1 MKSILLLIGS
11 IFISFAVSCVREAN
25 YDPYPRER
33 KIIEPSERES
43 PVSIEHT
50 YELQVVDIDDTPIS
64 GAMVEFYVISSDE
77 DKEDTL
83 KNSIAY
89 TDSEG
94 KFLKKLL
101 ISKPRSQLASS
112 AHYGTFFNYKLTK
125 KGYFSKIGVL
135 SCTSSFLQTVTAKG
149 VQLQLS
155 SIMQSEFNSC
165 CVINDRILHEG
176 ESIKDF
182 KVSQIGD
189 SFVKLESGDVEI
201 VLKLGGGFHSEF
213 QQQSDKEHEM
223 KSEKVR
229 LIHLNDYFKTTF
241 LSSKIGIELK
251 DKILPLI
258 EQRIFESLTDC
269 YMETR
274 SIHMLV
280 YKGKKYLRF
289 KFVSDKVYNALR
301 LNKYDIA
308 KTLFDE
314 VVRKALNPLNS
325 HISDPTQFYGYDIN
339 IIGYTKSFTDEYSI
353 PTSIEYRF
361 IMPQATIRNYKD
373 NDISG
378 QDLLNESI
386 ILMDDE
392 RIELKLQ

>member
-1 MKSILLLIGS
+1 MYRSFRWFAKLRNNQFTKFDFYVGGIQMRSKLLLMS
-11 IFISFAVSCVREAN
+11 SFLISFAISCVPEAH
-25 YDPYPRER
+25 YKTYPIKR

-64 GAMVEFYVISSDE
+64 EAMVEFYVKSSDE

-83 KNSIAY
+83 ENSIAYMSYTDSAY

-101 ISKPRSQLASS
+101 ISKTHSQLASN
-112 AHYGTFFNYKLTK
+112 AHDDTFFRYKVTK
-125 KGYFSKIGVL
+125 KGYSSKIGVL
-135 SCTSSFLQTVTAKG
+135 SCTSSFLQTTKG
-149 VQLQLS
+149 VQLQLL
-155 SIMQSEFNSC
+155 SIMQSDQGDC
-165 CVINDRILHEG
+165 CMIGDKILYEG
-176 ESIKDF
+176 DSIEGF

-189 SFVKLESGDVEI
+189 SFVKLETSDGEI
-201 VLKLGGGFHSEF
+201 VLNQDGSFHSDF
-213 QQQSDKEHEM
+213 QQHNVTKHEM

-229 LIHLNDYFKTTF
+229 LIHLNDYFKTNF

-269 YMETR
+269 HMETR
-274 SIHMLV
+274 SIDLLI

-314 VVRKALNPLNS
+314 VVRKC
-325 HISDPTQFYGYDIN
+325 
-339 IIGYTKSFTDEYSI
+339 
-353 PTSIEYRF
+353 
-361 IMPQATIRNYKD
+361 
-373 NDISG
+373 
-378 QDLLNESI
+378 
-386 ILMDDE
+386 
-392 RIELKLQ
+392 